1 MLLLGI
7 YWLPESPRWLLMKD
21 RHEEARRVL
30 NQLHPPAEAAV
41 EFVQI
46 DAQMR
51 IDKTL
56 PTSYREMIMNP
67 SNRKRLFLGCG
78 CMAITQFSGILVI
91 TNYATTIYKTLGYDV
106 AHQLLFNCGWQT
118 LSLGAGIGASFVV
131 DLLKR
136 PYMLMLGLGWCLIAL
151 TLEAALVAKFADTEN
166 TPALR
171 AAVAVMFLYVGGFQ
185 GCLNGTQWAF
195 VSEIWPSHLRPKGL
209 AMGLVSIMVT
219 NICFVQAAP
228 TAFE

>member
-1 MLLLGI
+1 
-7 YWLPESPRWLLMKD
+7 MKD

-30 NQLHPPAEAAV
+30 DRLHPPSEAAV

-56 PTSYREMIMNP
+56 PTSYKDMIMRP
-67 SNRKRLFLGCG
+67 SYRKRLYLGCG

-91 TNYATTIYKTLGYDV
+91 TNYSPRIYATLGYGVDQ
-106 AHQLLFNCGWQT
+106 QLLFNCGWQT
-118 LSLGAGIGASFVV
+118 LSLGFGIGASFVV
-131 DLLKR
+131 DLIKR
-136 PYMLMLGLGWCLIAL
+136 PYMLMLGLAWCLIAL
-151 TLEAALVAKFADTEN
+151 TIEAALVAEFANSTN
-166 TPALR
+166 TAALK

-195 VSEIWPSHLRPKGL
+195 VSEIWPSHMRPKGL
-209 AMGLVSIMVT
+209 AMGLVAIMVM

>member
-1 MLLLGI
+1 
-7 YWLPESPRWLLMKD
+7 MKD
-21 RHEEARRVL
+21 RHEDARRVL
-30 NQLHPPAEAAV
+30 GQLHPPAEAAV
-41 EFVQI
+41 EYVQI

-56 PTSYREMIMNP
+56 STSYKEMVMKP
-67 SNRKRLFLGCG
+67 SNRKRLLLGCG

-91 TNYATTIYKTLGYDV
+91 TNYSPTIYKNLGFNSEQQ
-106 AHQLLFNCGWQT
+106 QLYNCGWQT
-118 LSLGAGIGASFVV
+118 LSVGAAFAGTFCV

-136 PYMLMLGLGWCLIAL
+136 PYLLMLGLAWCLICL
-151 TLEAALVAKFADTEN
+151 TIEAALDAVYSDSSNHA
-166 TPALR
+166 ALN
-171 AAVAVMFLYVGGFQ
+171 AAVAMMFIYLGGFQ

-209 AMGLVSIMVT
+209 AMGLVAIMVM

-228 TAFE
+228 TAFA

>member
-1 MLLLGI
+1 MQ
-7 YWLPESPRWLLMKD
+7 D

-30 NQLHPPAEAAV
+30 DRLHPPAEAAV

-56 PTSYREMIMNP
+56 PTSYRDMITRP
-67 SNRKRLFLGCG
+67 SYRKRLYLGCG

-91 TNYATTIYKTLGYDV
+91 TNYSPRIYATLGYDV
-106 AHQLLFNCGWQT
+106 PQQLLFNSGWQT
-118 LSLGAGIGASFVV
+118 LSLGFGIGASFVV
-131 DLLKR
+131 DLIKR
-136 PYMLMLGLGWCLIAL
+136 PYMLMLGLAWCLIAL
-151 TLEAALVAKFADTEN
+151 TLEAALVAKFADSTN
-166 TPALR
+166 TAALK

-195 VSEIWPSHLRPKGL
+195 VSEIWPSHMRPKGL
-209 AMGLVSIMVT
+209 AMGLVAIMVT
-219 NICFVQAAP
+219 NIAFVQAAP
-228 TAFE
+228 TAFQ